1 MGERK
6 GNKLLESRTRLKESR
21 ARKRSARAKKRAQK
35 EAERKRPEYPRI
47 SLKSILYC
55 MNIYAKAVGPK
66 RYFFWFYRVVS
77 SAIPAWTAVLAGNVV
92 TEITRVIET
101 GDFTPFIVAVIF
113 LISVQLVN
121 VILSAVYHLL
131 SISVNQEVF
140 IYVSEMVATKY
151 IQIPLAQRESREFAD
166 KFERV
171 RDFGGSIDFVASSAI
186 TVISSVV
193 GLMSVVIATLT
204 ASPLI
209 TIAVVLAAI
218 PSSILSLRLAA
229 RERRNWREFTKDRR
243 IAWQIE
249 RKITNSD
256 SALEIE
262 LNGLSKTLVEQ
273 MIKARRR
280 SQEQDIADNKAFFW
294 PRFGGSVL
302 QDAVSYVVLIFVAI
316 QIILGKLEIGQF
328 LTIRTL
334 LIQLNDSISNL
345 FSSITNINSSLVNA
359 TDFMEFME
367 TPAQHSGDI
376 IIDHIPTIEF
386 QNVGF
391 TYPRSDVRAVKDV
404 SFTLNPGDSLAIVG
418 ENGAGKTTLI
428 KLMIGAYQP
437 TKGTILI
444 DGQPLER
451 INRESYLA
459 QIGALFQDFSRYE
472 FATLGENVWFGDVER
487 PYSRRDIEAALKDAG
502 LESLVNEYKEGLN
515 TILSKD
521 IDSKNAVNLSGGQWQ
536 RLGIAR
542 AFFRSPNVLILDEP
556 TASVDAVSEYEIFK
570 NIIKKQENKTTVII
584 SHRFST
590 VRKAERIIVLDH
602 GKIVESGTHDE
613 LIAKNGIYKEM
624 FELQAEG
631 YN

>member
-21 ARKRSARAKKRAQK
+21 ARKRSERAKKRAQK

-171 RDFGGSIDFVASSAI
+171 RDFGNSIDFVASSAI

-386 QNVGF
+386 QNVSF

>member
-21 ARKRSARAKKRAQK
+21 ARKRSERAKKRAQK

-376 IIDHIPTIEF
+376 IINHIQTIEF
-386 QNVGF
+386 KNVGF

>member
-21 ARKRSARAKKRAQK
+21 ARKRSERAKKRAQK

-386 QNVGF
+386 QNVSF